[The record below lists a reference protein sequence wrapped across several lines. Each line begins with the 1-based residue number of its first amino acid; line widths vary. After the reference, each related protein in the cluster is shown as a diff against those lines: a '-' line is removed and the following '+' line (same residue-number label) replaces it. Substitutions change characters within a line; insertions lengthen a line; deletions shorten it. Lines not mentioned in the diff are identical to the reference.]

1 MWQYITSAIKILV
14 SINFIKSLKKKNNNP
29 WDWMQRWPSP
39 KQSLPVFKLWTPVT
53 AIGHVQKQTQT
64 VRFHAWEMVLAAVG
78 RVVRRGDARAFEI
91 LILYSN

>member
-1 MWQYITSAIKILV
+1 M
-14 SINFIKSLKKKNNNP
+14 
-29 WDWMQRWPSP
+29 
-39 KQSLPVFKLWTPVT
+39 T